1 MGAFSEPC
9 SGAVGGESAAAA
21 SCVGG
26 RPMGLGF
33 RLVLATA
40 ASEAALAAARAASF
54 VPDFSLFPA
63 FHRGIRFNNSGNTQL
78 SKENSD

>member
-1 MGAFSEPC
+1 MEPC

-33 RLVLATA
+33 RPVLATA
-40 ASEAALAAARAASF
+40 ASEAALAARKAR
-54 VPDFSLFPA
+54 
-63 FHRGIRFNNSGNTQL
+63 L
-78 SKENSD
+78 SDWPLNFRPT